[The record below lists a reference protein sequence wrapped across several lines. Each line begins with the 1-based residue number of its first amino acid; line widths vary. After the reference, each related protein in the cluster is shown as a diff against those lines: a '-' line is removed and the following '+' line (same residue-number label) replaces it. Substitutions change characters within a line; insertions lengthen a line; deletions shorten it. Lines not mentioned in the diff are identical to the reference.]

1 MAKKNGN
8 ETEEPLEKQLWK
20 SAAKNQD
27 TNIVWDAFVDYL
39 ETVYFEGA
47 VENLDQELV
56 NFEYEAYKSCYG
68 N

>member
-1 MAKKNGN
+1 MK
-8 ETEEPLEKQLWK
+8 TYSLK

-27 TNIVWDAFVDYL
+27 TYIVWDAFVDYL

>member
-1 MAKKNGN
+1 MK
-8 ETEEPLEKQLWK
+8 TYSTK
-20 SAAKNQD
+20 SAAKNQESI
-27 TNIVWDAFVDYL
+27 TVWDAFVNYL

-47 VENLDQELV
+47 AEELDRELV